1 VTGRSDPNGPRSA
14 NEVLL
19 DLTISHALLVERWK
33 AHEVRRIV
41 RLLDREVL
49 PDLAARIGA
58 RLANIATRGFDSGP
72 STTSR
77 LEYLFADLR
86 EFAKQLR
93 IRLAEET
100 GATLYT
106 FAKNEAEV
114 LARSIRLAAPMVSV
128 VTPSASTIRAV
139 AFSRPLQGKVLREW
153 WQDQERAL
161 RDNVGRQIRI
171 GLMQGESSEQIVRRV
186 RDVWPAER
194 HRIATTVRTAVN
206 HISTQARQATFEEN
220 ADLLDGVEW
229 VATLDTRTCPAC
241 GALDGKVFP
250 VDSGPRPPL
259 HPLDRCTVNPVLK
272 SAAALGLKDLDGVT
286 RASMDGQV
294 PEAVRFEDWLPRQ
307 SAARQNAV
315 LGVGRA
321 TLYRAGRLDLR
332 DMVDATGSPIPLRAL
347 LETVE
352 L

>member
-1 VTGRSDPNGPRSA
+1 VTGRSDPHGPRTA
-14 NEVLL
+14 NERLL

-58 RLANIATRGFDSGP
+58 RLASIATRGFDAGP

-100 GATLYT
+100 GATFFA
-106 FAKNEAEV
+106 FAKGEADALV
-114 LARSIRLAAPMVSV
+114 RSIRSAAPMVTV

-153 WQDQERAL
+153 WQDQERSL

-171 GLMQGESSEQIVRRV
+171 GLMQGESSEGIVRRV
-186 RDVWPAER
+186 RAIWPAER
-194 HRIATTVRTAVN
+194 HRIATMVRTAVN

-220 ADLLDGVEW
+220 ADLLQGIEW
-229 VATLDTRTCPAC
+229 VTALDTRACPVCA
-241 GALDGKVFP
+241 ANDGQVFP
-250 VDSGPRPPL
+250 VDSGPRPPA
-259 HPLDRCTVNPVLK
+259 HHGCRCSVAPALK
-272 SAAALGLKDLDGVT
+272 SAAALGLKGIDGAT

-294 PEAVRFEDWLPRQ
+294 PEAVKFPDWLERQ
-307 SAARQNAV
+307 SVERQNAV

-321 TLYRAGRLDLR
+321 RLYRAGKLDLE
-332 DMVDATGSPIPLRAL
+332 DMVDVAGGIIPLRTL